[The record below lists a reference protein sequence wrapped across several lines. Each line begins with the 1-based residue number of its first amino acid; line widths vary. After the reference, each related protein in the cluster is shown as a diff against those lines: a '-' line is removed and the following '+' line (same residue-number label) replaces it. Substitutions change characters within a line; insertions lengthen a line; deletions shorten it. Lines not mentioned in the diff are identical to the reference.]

1 MIDTHSHIDTSI
13 FDEDREAML
22 GRAWDSG
29 ITSIIIPS
37 IGIDGY
43 SNLQRL
49 VDSDERLF
57 RGVGVHPHNVHGL
70 TDANYAIVESEL
82 NNNRVVAVGEIGLD
96 YYYDFAPKDE
106 QQFWFRKQLQLAKQ
120 VNLPVIIHN
129 READDDILRI
139 LQEEQDGTL
148 RGVLH
153 CFSSSKDVLNR
164 AIELGMIVSFTGNI
178 TFKKS
183 LLDEVVKS
191 VPDGKFMI
199 ETDAPYITPVPHRGK
214 RNEPSFVRYTA
225 ERIAELRL
233 TNFNE
238 IITMTTNTARS
249 LFALSLLL
257 LTLTVMLPTLGFAQ
271 EEEPDDEEFTHP
283 FPKRIGIGGGLAL
296 NTIVESRVITRDG
309 TTSGPVIGN
318 QPFSW
323 DGIQSV
329 NGTLMYSLSD
339 KIIIEA
345 SYVYSKNSRIAFG
358 DSLNPNEPSRYQ
370 RNPNVHQFIELVG
383 RYLFNPYSRVTFYGA
398 LGPSLI
404 FNSYDGAPFETK
416 LGLVGGIGL
425 FANIRTPIGLIV
437 PGGEWRINFML
448 ENDINRQIGL
458 NTNTNTK
465 IFSPE
470 VNVLYSLPRF
480 TLAWF
485 PNI

>member
-22 GRAWDSG
+22 NRAWDSG
-29 ITSIIIPS
+29 VTSIIIPS

-43 SNLQRL
+43 ANLQKL
-49 VDSDERLF
+49 VDSDERLY

-70 TDANYAIVESEL
+70 TENDFEIVKSVL
-82 NNNRVVAVGEIGLD
+82 NNTRVVAVGEIGLD

-106 QQFWFRKQLQLAKQ
+106 QQYWFRKQLHLAKQ

-153 CFSSSKDVLNR
+153 CFSSSTSVLNQ
-164 AIELGMIVSFTGNI
+164 AIELGMNVSFTGNI

-183 LLDEVVKS
+183 VLDEVVKS
-191 VPDGKFMI
+191 VPDGRFMI

-233 TNFNE
+233 SNLND

-249 LFALSLLL
+249 LFALSLLF
-257 LTLTVMLPTLGFAQ
+257 LTLNIMLPSLGFAQ
-271 EEEPDDEEFTHP
+271 EDTDDDEEFVHP
-283 FPKRIGIGGGLAL
+283 FPKRFGIGGGLAL

-309 TTSGPVIGN
+309 TTTGPVIGN

-323 DGIQSV
+323 DGIQSI

-339 KIIIEA
+339 KIILEA
-345 SYVYSKNSRIAFG
+345 SYIYSKNSRIAYG
-358 DSLNPNEPSRYQ
+358 DIPDPNNPIRYQ
-370 RNPNVHQFIELVG
+370 KNPNVHQFYEVVA
-383 RYLFNPYSRVTFYGA
+383 RYLFNPYSRVTFYAA

-404 FNSYDGAPFETK
+404 MNNYDAVGFESK
-416 LGLVGGIGL
+416 LGLTGGLGL
-425 FANIRTPIGLIV
+425 FVNIRTPFGLLV

-448 ENDINRQIGL
+448 ENDLNRQIGL
-458 NTNTNTK
+458 EQSTGRK

-470 VNVLYSLPRF
+470 VNVLYSLPRV

-485 PNI
+485 PKL